1 MDRRLLIGSLVVLMS
16 AGCGSSS
23 QKATDTKSESKRA
36 ASQAGS
42 PSAGQAGSQA
52 SGTAAQGTA
61 AQGAQ
66 AGAGQVAQGS
76 QQAAQGLAQVM
87 QGLQQM
93 SKNTAKP
100 VDSDDLK
107 TLMPDI
113 PGWTKGDVHGEM
125 VSMGFAQSNA
135 KAKYTKGDSTLEL
148 EITDST
154 ANQLLLAPMMMMLS
168 SGYEE
173 KSDDGYTKAVQIAG
187 FPGFEEWEKGAKHAQ
202 ATAVVN
208 NRFIVQANAHSV
220 DSTDAARKAVEAV
233 NLTKL
238 AGLKEK

>member
-1 MDRRLLIGSLVVLMS
+1 MNRRLLIGSVVVIVIA
-16 AGCGSSS
+16 AGCGGSS
-23 QKATDTKSESKRA
+23 QKATETKPDAKQS
-36 ASQAGS
+36 AS
-42 PSAGQAGSQA
+42 PTTNGSQA
-52 SGTAAQGTA
+52 AGNAAGTTAQGGA
-61 AQGAQ
+61 ANQM
-66 AGAGQVAQGS
+66 AQGS
-76 QQAAQGLAQVM
+76 QQAAQGLQQMM

-93 SKNTAKP
+93 QKNTAKP

-107 TLMPDI
+107 TLIPDI
-113 PGWTKGDVHGEM
+113 SGWTKGDVHGEM
-125 VSMGFAQSNA
+125 VSMGFASSNA

-154 ANQLLLAPMMMMLS
+154 ANQLLLSPLMMVMAA
-168 SGYEE
+168 GFEE
-173 KSDDGYTKAVQIAG
+173 KSDDGYKKAVQISG

-208 NRFIVQANAHSV
+208 NRFIVSANAHDV

-238 AGLKEK
+238 ASMK